1 MMALLEINNLTKKYG
16 KFVALDGVN
25 LSLGEGKIVGLLG
38 PNGSGKT
45 TLMKCVAG
53 LLTPDGGSITVDGKP
68 IGAET
73 KKIVSFLPERTYL
86 RPTQTVASV
95 LEYFSLFYEDFDVSA
110 AEKMLNVLGVNKKAE
125 LKTLSKGTKEKVQLI
140 AVMARRARLYL
151 LDEPIGGVDP
161 AAREFIIETIL
172 SRFKS
177 GATIVVSTHLIRDV
191 EEILDEYV
199 FVRGCRLGEP
209 GSAKEVHESGR
220 TIDEIFREEFRYS
233 RPDAGRN
240 ENVFEDF

>member
-1 MMALLEINNLTKKYG
+1 MALLEINNLTKKYG

-95 LEYFSLFYEDFDVSA
+95 LEYFSLFYKDFDVSA

-233 RPDAGRN
+233 RPDAGRC

>member
-1 MMALLEINNLTKKYG
+1 MALLEISNLTKKYG

-233 RPDAGRN
+233 RPDAGRC

>member
-1 MMALLEINNLTKKYG
+1 MALLEINNLTKKYG

-199 FVRGCRLGEP
+199 FVKGCRLSEP
-209 GSAKEVHESGR
+209 RSAKEVHESGR

-233 RPDAGRN
+233 RPDAGRC

>member
-1 MMALLEINNLTKKYG
+1 MALLEVNDLTKKYG

-233 RPDAGRN
+233 RPDAGRC

>member
-1 MMALLEINNLTKKYG
+1 MALLEINNLTKKYG

-161 AAREFIIETIL
+161 AAREFIVETIL

>member
-1 MMALLEINNLTKKYG
+1 MALLEINNLTKKYG

-161 AAREFIIETIL
+161 AAREFIIETVL

-233 RPDAGRN
+233 RPDAGRC

>member
-1 MMALLEINNLTKKYG
+1 MALLEINNLTKKYG

-161 AAREFIIETIL
+161 AAREFIVETIL

-233 RPDAGRN
+233 RPDAGRC

>member
-1 MMALLEINNLTKKYG
+1 MALLEISNLTKKYG
-16 KFVALDGVN
+16 KFVALDRVN

-233 RPDAGRN
+233 RPDAGRC

>member
-1 MMALLEINNLTKKYG
+1 MALLEVNNLTKRYG

-233 RPDAGRN
+233 RPDAGRC

>member
-110 AEKMLNVLGVNKKAE
+110 AEKMLNVLGVNKNAE

-199 FVRGCRLGEP
+199 FVRGCILGEP

>member
-1 MMALLEINNLTKKYG
+1 MALLEINNLTKKYG

-53 LLTPDGGSITVDGKP
+53 LLTPDGGSITVDGKT

-233 RPDAGRN
+233 RPDAGRC

>member
-1 MMALLEINNLTKKYG
+1 MALLEINNLTKKYG

-110 AEKMLNVLGVNKKAE
+110 AEKMLNVLGVNRKAE

-233 RPDAGRN
+233 RPDAGRC

>member
-1 MMALLEINNLTKKYG
+1 MALLEINNLTKKYG

-220 TIDEIFREEFRYS
+220 TIDEIFREKFRYS
-233 RPDAGRN
+233 RPDAGRC

>member
-53 LLTPDGGSITVDGKP
+53 LLTPDGGSITVNGKP

-161 AAREFIIETIL
+161 AAREFIVETIL

>member
-199 FVRGCRLGEP
+199 FVRGCRFGEP

-233 RPDAGRN
+233 RPDAGRC

>member
-1 MMALLEINNLTKKYG
+1 MALLEVNDLTKKYG

-86 RPTQTVASV
+86 RPTQTVESV
-95 LEYFSLFYEDFDVSA
+95 LDYFSLFYEDFDVSA
-110 AEKMLNVLGVNKKAE
+110 AEKMLSVLGVNKKAE

-140 AVMARRARLYL
+140 AVMARRAKLYL

-161 AAREFIIETIL
+161 AAREFIVETIL
-172 SRFKS
+172 SRFND

-191 EEILDEYV
+191 EDILDEYV
-199 FVRGCRLGEP
+199 FVKGCKLSEP
-209 GSAKEVHESGR
+209 KNAKEVHESGR

-233 RPDAGRN
+233 WSAAGRN

>member
-1 MMALLEINNLTKKYG
+1 MALLEINNLTKKYG

-68 IGAET
+68 IGAGT

-233 RPDAGRN
+233 RPDAGRC

>member
-73 KKIVSFLPERTYL
+73 KKVVSFLPERTYL
-86 RPTQTVASV
+86 RPTQTVESV

-233 RPDAGRN
+233 RPDAGRC

>member
-1 MMALLEINNLTKKYG
+1 MALLEVNDLTKKYG

-45 TLMKCVAG
+45 TFMKCVAG

-233 RPDAGRN
+233 RPDAGRC

>member
-1 MMALLEINNLTKKYG
+1 MALLEINNLTKKYG
-16 KFVALDGVN
+16 KFVALDGVS

-233 RPDAGRN
+233 RPDAGRC

>member
-73 KKIVSFLPERTYL
+73 KKVVSFLPERTYL
-86 RPTQTVASV
+86 RPTQTVESV

-110 AEKMLNVLGVNKKAE
+110 AEKMLNVLGVNRKAE

-233 RPDAGRN
+233 RPDAGRC

>member
-1 MMALLEINNLTKKYG
+1 MALLEINNLTKKYG

-199 FVRGCRLGEP
+199 FVRGCRLSEP

-233 RPDAGRN
+233 RPDAGRC

>member
-53 LLTPDGGSITVDGKP
+53 LLTPDGGSINVDGKP

-233 RPDAGRN
+233 RPDAGRC

>member
-1 MMALLEINNLTKKYG
+1 MMALLEISNLTKKYG

-233 RPDAGRN
+233 RSDAGRC

>member
-110 AEKMLNVLGVNKKAE
+110 AEKMLNVLGVNRKAE

-233 RPDAGRN
+233 RPDAGRC

>member
-1 MMALLEINNLTKKYG
+1 MALLEINNLTKKYG

-95 LEYFSLFYEDFDVSA
+95 LEYFSLFYEDFDVTA

-233 RPDAGRN
+233 RPDAGRC

>member
-1 MMALLEINNLTKKYG
+1 MALLEINNLTKKYG

-140 AVMARRARLYL
+140 TVMARRARLYL

-233 RPDAGRN
+233 RPDAGRC

>member
-233 RPDAGRN
+233 RSDAGRC

>member
-95 LEYFSLFYEDFDVSA
+95 LEYFSLFYEDFDVTA

-220 TIDEIFREEFRYS
+220 TIDEIFRDEFRYS
-233 RPDAGRN
+233 RPDAGRC

>member
-86 RPTQTVASV
+86 RLTQTVASV

-151 LDEPIGGVDP
+151 LDE
-161 AAREFIIETIL
+161 AA
-172 SRFKS
+172 
-177 GATIVVSTHLIRDV
+177 
-191 EEILDEYV
+191 
-199 FVRGCRLGEP
+199 
-209 GSAKEVHESGR
+209 
-220 TIDEIFREEFRYS
+220 
-233 RPDAGRN
+233 
-240 ENVFEDF
+240 

>member
-1 MMALLEINNLTKKYG
+1 MALLEINNLTKKYG
-16 KFVALDGVN
+16 KFVALDGVS

-53 LLTPDGGSITVDGKP
+53 LLTPDGGRITVDGKP

-233 RPDAGRN
+233 RPDAGRC

>member
-1 MMALLEINNLTKKYG
+1 MALLEVNDLTKKYG

-45 TLMKCVAG
+45 TFMKCVAG
-53 LLTPDGGSITVDGKP
+53 LLTPDGGRVTVDGKP
-68 IGAET
+68 LGAET

-86 RPTQTVASV
+86 RPTQTVGSV

-110 AEKMLNVLGVNKKAE
+110 AEKMLNVLSVNKKAE
-125 LKTLSKGTKEKVQLI
+125 LKTLSKGTKEKVQLV
-140 AVMARRARLYL
+140 AVMARRAKLYL

-161 AAREFIIETIL
+161 AAREFIVETIL
-172 SRFKS
+172 SRFKD

-191 EEILDEYV
+191 EDILDEYV
-199 FVRGCRLGEP
+199 FVRGCKLSEP
-209 GSAKEVHESGR
+209 RSAKEVHESGR

-233 RPDAGRN
+233 WSEVGRN

>member
-1 MMALLEINNLTKKYG
+1 MMALLEISNLTKKYG

-233 RPDAGRN
+233 RPDAGRC